1 MAIMNLT
8 VGPLPPAVYWRR
20 RALVAG
26 VLLVLVLLLSY
37 SCGGSSGS
45 GANGQQRGNTAA
57 NGPDPA
63 VSELRPQTGSP
74 PSSDAPSVAPAPASS
89 ASVQNAVAPVSDFC
103 ADTEMQLTPT
113 GQKIVGG
120 SFPYQFTLRIKNI
133 SDRTC
138 KRDVGADPQEM
149 HVMQNGQTLW
159 SSDSCQKV
167 HGQPDIRTFPPGIE
181 DTFTIGWD
189 GTVGAACN
197 NKQAAPVG
205 TYQVVAKLD
214 TKLSAPANF
223 AVS

>member
-37 SCGGSSGS
+37 SCGGSSPGAS
-45 GANGQQRGNTAA
+45 GQPRGNGAA
-57 NGPDPA
+57 GQPDPA
-63 VSELRPQTGSP
+63 GSELRPQTGSP
-74 PSSDAPSVAPAPASS
+74 PSSDPPSAAAPASS
-89 ASVQNAVAPVSDFC
+89 APAQTGGAPASDFC
-103 ADTEMQLTPT
+103 ADTEMQLIPT
-113 GQKIVGG
+113 GQKIIGG
-120 SFPYQFTLRIKNI
+120 SFAYQFTLRIKNT

-138 KRDVGADPQEM
+138 KRDVGADPQEL
-149 HVMQNGQTLW
+149 HVVQNGQTVW

-181 DTFTIGWD
+181 DTFTVGWD
-189 GTVGAACN
+189 GTVGTACN
-197 NKQAAPVG
+197 NKQAAPAG